1 MSAVP
6 VYCSYD
12 QLCIANQKNHIIFH
26 YKGKNLESTEKF
38 RAVIDNLSHMYTLIL
53 HPDNTFEYRID
64 NIKEASGKLEDG
76 WEFLAPRTIPDPTD
90 KKPAD
95 WVDEAQIPDP
105 TDEKPEDWD
114 DVPAEIPDPSAE
126 KPEDWDD
133 EDDGEWEA
141 PMIPNPDYKGEW
153 APRMIDNPEYKGEW
167 APRMI
172 PNPAYEEDEKIYNV
186 CKDCE
191 YVGFELWQVKSGS
204 IFDDIIVCDSI
215 EEAEAFAEETF
226 LKKSPL
232 EKKMHEEMKEQEKKA
247 QEEELA
253 AAGAAEDE
261 DYEDEEEEDL

>member
-1 MSAVP
+1 M
-6 VYCSYD
+6 
-12 QLCIANQKNHIIFH
+12 
-26 YKGKNLESTEKF
+26 
-38 RAVIDNLSHMYTLIL
+38 IDNLSHMYTLIL

>member
-12 QLCIANQKNHIIFH
+12 QLFIANQKNHIIFH

-105 TDEKPEDWD
+105 TDEKPADWD

-153 APRMIDNPEYKGEW
+153 TPRMIDNPEYKGEW

-172 PNPAYEEDEKIYNV
+172 PNPAYEEDDKIYNV